1 MEIEEDKANALVNL
15 IQYQETSNELKLD
28 IQVSINVG
36 TQDVVIHSG
45 CVTHVK
51 CRVPNNF
58 DVTNPMVLFE
68 PVMECSHLD

>member
-1 MEIEEDKANALVNL
+1 MVKIGTAMEIEEDKANALVNL
-15 IQYQETSNELKLD
+15 IQYQETSNELELD

-45 CVTHVK
+45 C
-51 CRVPNNF
+51 VPNNF